1 MNKLNTRLGEC
12 FSTKTRYTN
21 ALVNLNYT
29 LRLKMMHVDINR
41 SINFLLI
48 LLAILITGCSGTS
61 EKPFTLDDQA
71 TQNESTDTNSYLAH
85 NPKVGARLRFAKNKA
100 KTGLTQQNTVWDR
113 LLSLY
118 SLPEVEHYRIDQ
130 EVNWY
135 LQHPTSLAIIQ
146 QRAEPYLHH
155 ILDEIEAKHIPGEL
169 ALLPVVESSFIPDAY
184 SHADA
189 SGLWQFVPA
198 TGEEY
203 GLQQNA
209 WYDGRRDIYTS
220 TKAATT
226 YLKELS
232 DTFHGDWLL
241 ALASYNCGKGRVRKS
256 IEKNEDNNLPTD
268 YWSLTLPQE
277 TVDYVP
283 KLLAIAKIF
292 ANADE
297 YNIHLQHIPNKPFFE
312 VINIKEPLDLHIAAQ
327 LANTP
332 YDKFIKLNPGYSRSC
347 TAPQGPHHLL
357 IPVDK
362 AQSFKTSLAKL
373 PANARVDLVK
383 LQNEI
388 KSSQSQAKES
398 KNTVIYRVNAGDS
411 LLAIAKR
418 FHTSANQ
425 IRQSNHLTSNTV
437 KLGMALKIDGKLTQ
451 TNLLSILPNHA
462 KSVNQFYVVKKG
474 DTFVNIGQRFS
485 TPPKA
490 IAEWNQLSVKS
501 ALMPGKKIIIKS
513 LPPQLASSSPVR
525 LIQYVVHPGDTLT
538 QIAKKFNLT
547 LADLRKNNLDVLQK
561 GLQPGQKLKILI
573 DSRSS
578 T

>member
-1 MNKLNTRLGEC
+1 M
-12 FSTKTRYTN
+12 
-21 ALVNLNYT
+21 
-29 LRLKMMHVDINR
+29 
-41 SINFLLI
+41 
-48 LLAILITGCSGTS
+48 
-61 EKPFTLDDQA
+61 
-71 TQNESTDTNSYLAH
+71 
-85 NPKVGARLRFAKNKA
+85 
-100 KTGLTQQNTVWDR
+100 
-113 LLSLY
+113 
-118 SLPEVEHYRIDQ
+118 
-130 EVNWY
+130 
-135 LQHPTSLAIIQ
+135 
-146 QRAEPYLHH
+146 
-155 ILDEIEAKHIPGEL
+155 
-169 ALLPVVESSFIPDAY
+169 
-184 SHADA
+184 
-189 SGLWQFVPA
+189 
-198 TGEEY
+198 
-203 GLQQNA
+203 
-209 WYDGRRDIYTS
+209 
-220 TKAATT
+220 
-226 YLKELS
+226 
-232 DTFHGDWLL
+232 
-241 ALASYNCGKGRVRKS
+241 
-256 IEKNEDNNLPTD
+256 
-268 YWSLTLPQE
+268 
-277 TVDYVP
+277 
-283 KLLAIAKIF
+283 AIAKIF